1 MVSAHRN
8 YYRISALVMITVDHS
23 RLIERFCLSFLML
36 PVLLVGELVANQ
48 LMLFVIAFLRN

>member
-8 YYRISALVMITVDHS
+8 YYRISVLIMITIDHS
-23 RLIERFCLSFLML
+23 SLIEHFCLSLLML

-48 LMLFVIAFLRN
+48 LMLFVIAFLN